1 MRKYV
6 LVSLIVFL
14 SSVLSAQISDDQK
27 HLLTT
32 KTNTFGLATFHFI
45 DPYLSPLTYTGSGF
59 DFNHESRR
67 FLSLN
72 NTNIS
77 IQNKFYLATGIAY
90 NPAKTGS
97 MLYLGA
103 NYSLGMHYHFRPA
116 KGLQLLAGGSW
127 DVDFGFKDLT
137 RNVNNPVNLDM
148 ATNLNLSGVARY
160 DFPLFRRTL
169 RLQLAVESPV
179 LGYMFVP
186 TAGASYYEM
195 FELGN
200 HSDITHFSSIVN
212 KRGLNPK
219 LTLDVPFARSTWRF
233 GLSYQTLKY
242 KANDMVFKRNTFSL
256 MVGTTMDVIS
266 FAGRKKQVPHNFI
279 STNE

>member
-1 MRKYV
+1 MKKYV
-6 LVSLIVFL
+6 LVSLAVFL
-14 SSVLSAQISDDQK
+14 SSVISAQNPDDQK
-27 HLLTT
+27 HLLTS
-32 KTNTFGLATFHFI
+32 KTNTFGLATFHFT
-45 DPYLSPLTYTGSGF
+45 DPYLSPLTYSGSGF

-67 FLSLN
+67 FLSLRT
-72 NTNIS
+72 TNIS
-77 IQNKFYLATGIAY
+77 IQNKFYLATGITH

-97 MLYLGA
+97 MLYFGA

-116 KGLQLLAGGSW
+116 KELQLLAGGSW

-148 ATNLNLSGVARY
+148 ATNLNLSGVAKY

-169 RLQLAVESPV
+169 RLQLAVETPV
-179 LGYMFVP
+179 LGWLFVP

-200 HSDITHFSSIVN
+200 HSNITHFSSIIN

-219 LTLDVPFARSTWRF
+219 LTVDVPFARSTWRF
-233 GLSYQTLKY
+233 GLSYQALKY

-256 MVGTTMDVIS
+256 LVGTTMDVIS
-266 FAGRKKQVPHNFI
+266 FSGRKKQAPRNFI